1 MAIGAGH
8 SKTVTDGLIFGYDT
22 GDKRN
27 SFKGK
32 DTTNLLTNIGYN
44 YGTQD
49 SALFKTN
56 YGTETVNIPAIGE
69 VTTHYVNIY
78 NDYNGGSGQCCLSLF
93 GFGNCAVSPS
103 TVYTYQIIYKTTTGY
118 SNPNY
123 MYHYEYGPGGYVTE
137 YGLHSTSREVDLG
150 DGWKMGWGTFTTN
163 ASTNNTTCYL
173 FHYEYGTYNK
183 VQLAGIMLTQGSVV
197 YDPLHFLPVQGTRS
211 SANSLKNLVPNVI
224 AATTSTVSYTVE
236 PTVGGNITFDGSD
249 DYLDL
254 GQDVLIS
261 DTNQGWTAEYVFKT
275 NSAGT
280 LQHFNSAE
288 ADDFNANWLALYNS
302 NLAVWNVD
310 PGYWKY
316 GDTVFSSNRY
326 YHVAFVCDPGGTN
339 YRFYV
344 NGIREGGDHVGN
356 SWVAGYSKFIS
367 RYIGRYEYNGSYDR
381 YFGGEIPVAKMYNR
395 ALTDTELA
403 GNYLHYASRYNMTE
417 YRYSEGSDA
426 SKFLGNWNNSTTYT
440 MADFGGLG
448 SVTAHGWSNG
458 PATYTLTLQ
467 NIPSHTQVR
476 YRVFWH
482 LVDSLD
488 NETNRLYIGNGS
500 SETEI
505 LTFTKQYNL
514 VPNVSYLASETFAPW
529 SGPKTYSYRPWANG
543 AYNQDGYLLVDSG
556 WKSHTSSTFTAK
568 HIMGADQV
576 QADEAMYL
584 SHVEVLF
591 RY

>member
-1 MAIGAGH
+1 MAIGAGF
-8 SKTVTDGLIFGYDT
+8 SRTATDGLVFGYDT
-22 GDKRN
+22 ADGIN
-27 SFKGK
+27 SFKGQPTINRFALPGTAGPGPGSNNNVGFEVNGTGTFVRLGWGQTIGGYTIRQE
-32 DTTNLLTNIGYN
+32 DVVYSYVLGSNGCHYHGNDVSIPGGTYATFTMDYYVTPDATGFPENSTLLVFEN
-44 YGTQD
+44 
-49 SALFKTN
+49 ALGGSTGVN
-56 YGTETVNIPAIGE
+56 SEVGVWRTVTFTSGP
-69 VTTHYVNIY
+69 T
-78 NDYNGGSGQCCLSLF
+78 GGSGTLRML
-93 GFGNCAVSPS
+93 
-103 TVYTYQIIYKTTTGY
+103 IY
-118 SNPNY
+118 
-123 MYHYEYGPGGYVTE
+123 PGGCGPRMASSGTLYMKNPRVE
-137 YGLHSTSREVDLG
+137 YRS
-150 DGWKMGWGTFTTN
+150 
-163 ASTNNTTCYL
+163 
-173 FHYEYGTYNK
+173 YGTPFVN
-183 VQLAGIMLTQGSVV
+183 
-197 YDPLHFLPVQGTRS
+197 GTRS
-211 SANSLKNLVPNVI
+211 STQSLLNMKGTQPIVNVSDVSFNSSGQML
-224 AATTSTVSYTVE
+224 
-236 PTVGGNITFDGSD
+236 FDGTSD
-249 DYLDL
+249 FLDL
-254 GQDVLIS
+254 TQDVLIS

-275 NSAGT
+275 NSAET

-356 SWVAGYSKFIS
+356 SWGASYSRFVS
-367 RYIGRYEYNGSYDR
+367 RYIGRYEYSGVYER

-403 GNYLHYASRYNMTE
+403 SNYFHYATRYNMTE
-417 YRYSEGSDA
+417 YRYSEGGDA

-448 SVTAHGWSNG
+448 NVTAHGWSNG

-476 YRVFWH
+476 YKVFWH

-488 NETNRLYIGNGS
+488 TETNRLLIGNGS
-500 SETEI
+500 SEGEI

-514 VPNVSYLASETFAPW
+514 VPNVSYIASETFAPW

-543 AYNQDGYLLVDSG
+543 YYNQDGYLLIDSG
-556 WKSHTSSTFTAK
+556 WKSHTTSTFTAK
-568 HIMGADQV
+568 HIMGADQA